1 MRKDKGR
8 VLNVEY
14 SSDGIAKTIKKYVE
28 NGQSVY
34 SDWFILTRRNSEL
47 EEIIRVLEKYNIPS
61 VTFKKA

>member
-1 MRKDKGR
+1 MREDKGR

-28 NGQSVY
+28 NGQSAY